1 MVDWVSGWQGCFL
14 INHSLNQPNQPLTK
28 NMASLAEQL
37 NKIVDKTERL
47 IELCAALQEEND
59 LLKLESEALTVA
71 LNASKGKT
79 KELEEKLKVVKVAK
93 SFSETNEKSVDI
105 KQKINDFVQEID
117 KCIVLLKK

>member
-1 MVDWVSGWQGCFL
+1 MPSV
-14 INHSLNQPNQPLTK
+14 
-28 NMASLAEQL
+28 AEQL
-37 NKIVDKTERL
+37 TKVVYKTERL

-59 LLKLESEALTVA
+59 LLKLESDA
-71 LNASKGKT
+71 LNAALEASKNKT
-79 KELEEKLKVVKVAK
+79 KDLEEKLRVLKLAK